1 MRVYLTNP
9 ELETDAGKQL
19 LEVTVRV
26 ATDGKLDSAE
36 IKELHSVFPRARRFG
51 ARTAAIR

>member
-36 IKELHSVFPRARRFG
+36 IKELHSGFPRARGFG
-51 ARTAAIR
+51 GRTAAIR